1 MPEPERGSRHAPHA
15 RRPVPFATAGL
26 TAALALLLGLLALLC
41 SGCET
46 TAEKSA
52 KLEKA
57 AKRHTLATEQGL
69 TIAHASTVVKVLETA
84 FVHGREGSAAVVTL
98 RNSSAH
104 ALSDVPIS
112 LSLKDAHGKTV
123 YSNGT
128 PGLARTL
135 TSVALLPAHGKV
147 VWIDDQ
153 IQAASA
159 ASVTARVGEGT
170 PASGSAPR
178 LAIAETHLAS
188 ESPGS
193 STLEGA
199 VRNPSGTAQPE
210 LVINAVARRSGRVVA
225 AGRAVLASL
234 EPGASTPFEVFFV
247 GSATGEQLEVS
258 APATATG

>member
-1 MPEPERGSRHAPHA
+1 M
-15 RRPVPFATAGL
+15 V
-26 TAALALLLGLLALLC
+26 AALLVLLALLC

-57 AKRHTLATEQGL
+57 AKHHTLAAERGL
-69 TIAHASTVVKVLETA
+69 TIARASTVVKVLDTA

-98 RNSSAH
+98 RNSSARTMR
-104 ALSDVPIS
+104 DVPIS
-112 LSLKDAHGKTV
+112 LVLKDAKGTTV

-128 PGLARTL
+128 PGLAKTL
-135 TSVALLPAHGKV
+135 TSVALLPAHGKI

-153 IQAASA
+153 LQAPSA
-159 ASVTARVGEGT
+159 ASVAARVGEGT
-170 PASGSAPR
+170 PASGQSPR
-178 LAIAETHLAS
+178 LTIAETHLAS

-199 VRNPSGTAQPE
+199 VRNPSTTAQPE
-210 LVINAVARRSGRVVA
+210 LVIDAVARRGGHVVA

-234 EPGASTPFEVFFV
+234 EASASTPFQVFFV
-247 GSATGEQLEVS
+247 GSAAGAQLEVS